1 MFFMNIRS
9 DSWNNPA
16 FGMNFV
22 DSLNE
27 GTYVTNVIVPVFQ
40 AILKNLLLKK
50 PHSLAVPNVK
60 VVPVQIEK
68 LMDDLGDGQML
79 CL

>member
-27 GTYVTNVIVPVFQ
+27 GTYVTNIIVSAFW
-40 AILKNLLLKK
+40 ATLKNL
-50 PHSLAVPNVK
+50 P
-60 VVPVQIEK
+60 
-68 LMDDLGDGQML
+68 LGKTTFISSSERQSSASADRKADR
-79 CL
+79 